1 MIIQA
6 LLVQWVAVCQVH
18 PPPLRISFCVA
29 KRRVKLD
36 NYGCFMWFS
45 KVKGLRCGGQLVLAK
60 LEKEMYRW
68 TMGV

>member
-1 MIIQA
+1 
-6 LLVQWVAVCQVH
+6 
-18 PPPLRISFCVA
+18 
-29 KRRVKLD
+29 
-36 NYGCFMWFS
+36 MWFS